1 MGPPGFLF
9 ILGLIFSPIIM
20 YSSFNPFAVQ
30 DHIISASFKL
40 QLFMDK
46 YTEYEFF
53 STSLTTITSDEAFE
67 GYN

>member
-30 DHIISASFKL
+30 DHIVSASFKL

-53 STSLTTITSDEAFE
+53 
-67 GYN
+67 